1 MCSVII
7 SFLPGADWPV
17 VIGANRDEMIDRAWE
32 APARHWAERPGII
45 AGRDR
50 LAGGTWL
57 GLNDRGVIAALLN
70 RTGSLGPAAGKAS
83 RGELPLIA
91 LDEATAEAAAGR
103 IAGLESGLYRSFNM
117 VIADASG
124 GFLIRSLGHGR
135 PETAPLEPG
144 IAMVTDHDPNDPA
157 SPRIA
162 RYRRRF
168 ETAHRPDPA
177 KGDWAAWAALLAD
190 RTPPAETCLNV
201 GPRGNGFGTVCS
213 SLIALAPGDRRFL
226 FAPGPPD
233 RAEFSAVA

>member
-7 SFLPGADWPV
+7 SFLPGENWPV
-17 VIGANRDEMIDRAWE
+17 VIGANRDEMIDRAWD
-32 APARHWAERPGII
+32 APARHWADRPGII

-57 GLNDRGVIAALLN
+57 GLNDRGVVAALLN

-91 LDEATAEAAAGR
+91 LDEPTAKASAAR
-103 IAGLESGLYRSFNM
+103 IAGLDSGLYRSFNM
-117 VIADASG
+117 VIADADG
-124 GFLIRSLGHGR
+124 GFLIRSLGHGH
-135 PETAPLEPG
+135 PDIAPLKPG

-162 RYRRRF
+162 RYRRQF
-168 ETAHRPDPA
+168 ETAIRPDPA
-177 KGDWAAWAALLAD
+177 NGDWTAWAALLAD
-190 RTPPAETCLNV
+190 RTPPAETALNV
-201 GPRGNGFGTVCS
+201 GPRANGFGTVCS

-226 FAPGPPD
+226 FAPGPPG
-233 RAEFSAVA
+233 RAGFSAVF